1 MLEVVAL
8 TSGARV
14 PSARFRVRQH
24 LTALAA
30 EGIRVR
36 ECTPAI
42 SRVAPKPRW
51 LRWLPA
57 ALALPKLAAAAPG
70 VAASWVGQVTWLQ
83 RALLPGLPSLEPLL
97 RRPLVFDVD
106 DAIWLH
112 APLGERACRSIARR
126 ARVVVAGNEYLADW
140 FRPYACD
147 VQVVPTGIDTLRFRP
162 RAAGVTRPP
171 GFVIGWIGTSS
182 NLPYLE
188 AIQPALAGVLAR
200 CESARLL
207 VVSDRRPRL
216 PSLPSERVQWHPWS
230 VESEVESLQSM
241 DVGLMPLP
249 NDPWTRGKCA
259 FKILQYMA
267 CGLPVVA
274 SPVGMNAELLVA
286 AEIGMAV
293 SSAQEWSDALIALEA
308 SPALR
313 ARYGAVGRRVAE
325 ERFSAAGVARRLA
338 AILRGAASGSP

>member
-24 LTALAA
+24 LPDLAA
-30 EGIRVR
+30 LGIRVR
-36 ECTPAI
+36 ECVPAI
-42 SRVAPKPRW
+42 SRVAAKPRW
-51 LRWLPA
+51 LRFVPA
-57 ALALPKLAAAAPG
+57 ALALPKLVAAAPG
-70 VAASWVGQVTWLQ
+70 IATSWRGQVTWLQ

-97 RRPLVFDVD
+97 HRPLVFDVD

-112 APLGERACRSIARR
+112 APLGERACRAIARR

-140 FRPYACD
+140 FRPHARE
-147 VQVVPTGIDTLRFRP
+147 VQVVPTGVDTRRFRP
-162 RAAGVTRPP
+162 GPAAATRRR
-171 GFVIGWIGTSS
+171 GFAIGWIGTSR
-182 NLPYLE
+182 NLAYLE
-188 AIQPALAGVLAR
+188 AIEPALAGVLAH
-200 CESARLL
+200 CGGARLL
-207 VVSDRRPRL
+207 VVSERPPRL
-216 PSLPSERVQWHPWS
+216 RSLPADRVQWHPWS
-230 VESEVESLQSM
+230 VETEVESVQSM

-249 NDPWTRGKCA
+249 DDPWTRGKCA

-274 SPVGMNAELLVA
+274 SPVGMNSELLTGGEIGVA
-286 AEIGMAV
+286 ASFAR
-293 SSAQEWSDALIALEA
+293 EWRDALIALEA
-308 SPALR
+308 SPELC
-313 ARYGAVGRRVAE
+313 ARQGAAGRRLAE

>member
-24 LTALAA
+24 LAALAD

-36 ECTPAI
+36 ECVPAI
-42 SRVAPKPRW
+42 SRVAAKPRW

-57 ALALPKLAAAAPG
+57 ALALPKLAAAVPG
-70 VAASWVGQVTWLQ
+70 VAASWRGQLTWLQ

-112 APLGERACRSIARR
+112 APLGERACRAIARR

-140 FRPYACD
+140 FRPHARD
-147 VQVVPTGIDTLRFRP
+147 VQVVPTGVDTRRFRP
-162 RAAGVTRPP
+162 RPAGAAAAP
-171 GFVIGWIGTSS
+171 GFAIGWIGTSR
-182 NLPYLE
+182 NLAYLE
-188 AIQPALAGVLAR
+188 AIQPALARVLER
-200 CESARLL
+200 CAGARLL
-207 VVSDRRPRL
+207 VVSDRRPAL
-216 PSLPSERVQWHPWS
+216 PSLPGERVQWRPWS
-230 VESEVESLQSM
+230 VESEVPALQSM

-249 NDPWTRGKCA
+249 DDPWTRGKCA

-274 SPVGMNAELLVA
+274 SPVGMNAELLAAAELGVA
-286 AEIGMAV
+286 A

-313 ARYGAVGRRVAE
+313 ARYGAAGRRLAE

-338 AILRGAASGSP
+338 AILREAAG